1 MQAPA
6 VTAFYE
12 RDPAAVR
19 AAGRMAV
26 FPPEELVTVR
36 VRFSRVLYAQL
47 AQQRFD
53 PPRRWPLPPPAHPEH
68 RAALLG
74 VKLAA
79 GFEMLAAE
87 WARAGTPLPAPGAPA
102 GAEGTQAGPHA
113 PMRPTPA
120 ADDPGW
126 QAFRASLHR
135 VGFFSAAEKDAEKR
149 AAAAYAATAAY
160 ARFVAAAAAPAERAA
175 AVLAQAGPLLS
186 AEAFGPP
193 PGPEADDPE
202 AWLLEGEALL
212 ERALAAR
219 DAERAAHD
227 AKRAAKRAGGPGPGP
242 APAATEAEAEAD
254 AEAPSAADAAAAA
267 ELEHVARGVRAFV
280 AARGTMHGASVPEAA
295 PPAAAELQ
303 VDPSRFLRELSDAL
317 GLDLHE
323 LRRGRP
329 GGDGDATSSGAES
342 DSDTDTDSTDLSDDF
357 DVDTEDDDGDGD
369 GDAGAGE
376 AMEADDAAVGA
387 DWRRFRPAGAADGD
401 SDDESGDSDDE
412 QPQPRA
418 RGGFRAVYDAALDE
432 QLRGTAMASDFA
444 RAPAPAA
451 VPAAAAGAG
460 DEDETMRPVDVDLNL
475 VQSLLASYTAQ
486 EGLPGPAS
494 TMLGLLGLAL
504 PDDADRRGD
513 AGAGEAR

>member
-6 VTAFYE
+6 VSAFYE

-26 FPPEELVTVR
+26 FPPEELVMVR
-36 VRFSRVLYAQL
+36 VRFTRVLYAQL
-47 AQQRFD
+47 AQQRFE

-68 RAALLG
+68 RAAALG
-74 VKLAA
+74 AKLSA

-87 WARAGTPLPAPGAPA
+87 WARAGTPLPPPGAPA
-102 GAEGTQAGPHA
+102 GAAAA
-113 PMRPTPA
+113 PAASTMPPAPA

-126 QAFRASLHR
+126 QAFRASLQR
-135 VGFFSAAEKDAEKR
+135 VGFLGAAAGKEAEKR
-149 AAAAYAATAAY
+149 AAAAYAATAAH

-175 AVLAQAGPLLS
+175 AVLAAAGPDIA
-186 AEAFGPP
+186 AESFGPP

-202 AWLLEGEALL
+202 GWLLEGEALL

-227 AKRAAKRAGGPGPGP
+227 AKRAAKRTGPGPTP
-242 APAATEAEAEAD
+242 SEPDAD
-254 AEAPSAADAAAAA
+254 EAEAPSPADAAAAA
-267 ELEHVARGVRAFV
+267 ELSHVARGVRAFV
-280 AARGTMHGASVPEAA
+280 AARGSLHGASVPEAA
-295 PPAAAELQ
+295 PPAELQ
-303 VDPSRFLRELSDAL
+303 VDPSRFLRELSGAL

-329 GGDGDATSSGAES
+329 GGGGDATSSSAASSG
-342 DSDTDTDSTDLSDDF
+342 SDTDSDSTDLSDDF
-357 DVDTEDDDGDGD
+357 DVDTEDDDVDD
-369 GDAGAGE
+369 DDADDAGGAA
-376 AMEADDAAVGA
+376 AMEADVAAAGA

-412 QPQPRA
+412 EPRPRD
-418 RGGFRAVYDAALDE
+418 RGGFRAAYAAALDE

-444 RAPAPAA
+444 RTPAPGPAPAT
-451 VPAAAAGAG
+451 AAGAG
-460 DEDETMRPVDVDLNL
+460 DEDEAMRPVDVDLNL

-504 PDDADRRGD
+504 PDDADRRD
-513 AGAGEAR
+513 AKAGAGETR